1 MLKKILP
8 VVVLAALI
16 ALAWAVTNNPPEVNR
31 QHKKP
36 QATMTVNT
44 LSLQVENYQIKVRR
58 TGQVQ
63 ASLMSQLVSQANG
76 QIVWVSDSFTTGA
89 SFKSGDFLI
98 HLDDSEY
105 RNEVAIQQAAL
116 TEALQALEE
125 ENAQV
130 EQALQAWKIS
140 GRSGEPNDRVKRV
153 PQLKAAQAK
162 VKSAQASL
170 RRANENLQKTK
181 IKAPFDGKIVSTNAN
196 LGQYINSG
204 SLLAQLI
211 SDQPPELRI
220 AINQRELNYIDLP
233 IDGRPGAMIQLLQTD
248 NYFNN
253 KQSGVTGRI
262 THVET
267 GVNAATQQLIA
278 LAQLDSHVALLPGQ
292 YVQSEIIGRELQG
305 VLVIPNNAIYQGSY
319 VYLVIDGVLQRR
331 NITLG
336 WQDENN
342 TVIDSGLNAG
352 EQLVVTPLGQ
362 ITSGTPVK
370 TQQLANQ
377 STKAVGQVETPADKA
392 RQQET
397 EA

>member
-36 QATMTVNT
+36 QATMTVQT
-44 LSLQVENYQIKVRR
+44 LFLEAENYQIKVRR
-58 TGQVQ
+58 IAQVQ
-63 ASLMSQLVSQANG
+63 ASLMSQLVSRANG

-89 SFKSGDFLI
+89 SFQSEDLLVQ
-98 HLDDSEY
+98 LDDSEY
-105 RNEVAIQQAAL
+105 RNEVAIRQAAL

-162 VKSAQASL
+162 VKSARASL

-181 IKAPFDGKIVSTNAN
+181 ISAPFDGQIVSTSAN
-196 LGQYINSG
+196 FGQYINTG
-204 SLLAQLI
+204 SALAQLK
-211 SDQPPELRI
+211 STQPPELRI

-233 IDGRPGAMIQLLQTD
+233 NSGQQGALIRLLKTNNHSDQDQGDITGQI
-248 NYFNN
+248 NY
-253 KQSGVTGRI
+253 I
-262 THVET
+262 ET
-267 GVNAATQQLIA
+267 ELNAATQQLIA
-278 LAQLDSHVALLPGQ
+278 LAQLDRHIPQLPGQ
-292 YVQSEIIGRELQG
+292 YVQSEIIGRELHD
-305 VLVIPNNAIYQGSY
+305 VLVIPNSAIYQGSY

-342 TVIDSGLNAG
+342 TIITAGLNVG
-352 EQLVVTPLGQ
+352 DELVVTPLGQ
-362 ITSGTPVK
+362 VTSGTPVK
-370 TQQLANQ
+370 TQQGQDQ
-377 STKAVGQVETPADKA
+377 SIKASEQGKKDSRKAD
-392 RQQET
+392 QQEVD
-397 EA
+397 A

>member
-36 QATMTVNT
+36 QATMTVKT

-63 ASLMSQLVSQANG
+63 ASLVSQLVSRANG

-89 SFKSGDFLI
+89 SFQSEDLLVQ
-98 HLDDSEY
+98 LDDSEY

-162 VKSAQASL
+162 VKSARASL

-181 IKAPFDGKIVSTNAN
+181 ITAPFDGQIVSTSAN
-196 LGQYINSG
+196 LGQYINTG
-204 SLLAQLI
+204 SALAQLK
-211 SDQPPELRI
+211 STQPPELRI
-220 AINQRELNYIDLP
+220 AINQREVNYIDLP
-233 IDGRPGAMIQLLQTD
+233 NSGQQGALIRLLKTD
-248 NYFNN
+248 NHSD
-253 KQSGVTGRI
+253 QDQGDITGQI
-262 THVET
+262 NHVET
-267 GVNAATQQLIA
+267 ELNAATQQLIA
-278 LAQLDSHVALLPGQ
+278 LAQLDRHISLLPGQ
-292 YVQSEIIGRELQG
+292 YVQSEIMGRELKD
-305 VLVIPNNAIYQGSY
+305 VLVIPNSAIYQGSY

-342 TVIDSGLNAG
+342 TIITAGLNVG

-362 ITSGTPVK
+362 VTSGTPVK
-370 TQQLANQ
+370 TQQGQDQ
-377 STKAVGQVETPADKA
+377 SIKASEQGKKDSRKA
-392 RQQET
+392 HQQE
-397 EA
+397 ADA